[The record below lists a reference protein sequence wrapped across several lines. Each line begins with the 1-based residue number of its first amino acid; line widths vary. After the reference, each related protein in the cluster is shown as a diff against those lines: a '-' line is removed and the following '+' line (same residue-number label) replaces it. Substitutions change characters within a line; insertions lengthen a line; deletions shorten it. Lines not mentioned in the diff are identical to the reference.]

1 MIMKILIFELFN
13 FLSILSKRILSLP
26 KTFGLDVDNKILRRD
41 STEHMGTL
49 LSGKQCDDFR
59 NLIDRLIDDPNVKV
73 WRDPEGADERIYFAE
88 KVDAAFEDL
97 YKSQIIRDKLIS
109 YTGAR
114 VPVGMLLAARLSAK
128 NNNLGSG
135 GGWHRDS
142 PFRTQ
147 FKTLCYLNKVTSV
160 GGPFQVIKG
169 SHRLAAIIKASVKS
183 LLKVGVYR
191 FSEET
196 INEYLNG
203 TNSVAVDILGDEGDF
218 FAVDTKAIHRGKPI
232 EEGTRYVLFWYFWD
246 GKIPAHIAELDQN

>member
-1 MIMKILIFELFN
+1 
-13 FLSILSKRILSLP
+13 LSA
-26 KTFGLDVDNKILRRD
+26 
-41 STEHMGTL
+41 E
-49 LSGKQCDDFR
+49 QCDFLR

-73 WRDPEGADERIYFAE
+73 WRDPEGADERIYFAN
-88 KVDAAFEDL
+88 KVDPAFENL
-97 YKSQIIRDKLIS
+97 FESQIVKDKLIS
-109 YTGAR
+109 YTGSR

-128 NNNLGSG
+128 KHNLGSG

-147 FKTLCYLNKVTSV
+147 FKALCYLNKVTSK

-169 SHRLAAIIKASVKS
+169 SHRMPAIIKATLRS

-196 INEYLNG
+196 VNEYLNG
-203 TNSVAVDILGDEGDF
+203 TNSVAVDILGDEGDLI
-218 FAVDTKAIHRGKPI
+218 AVDTKAIHRGKPI

-246 GKIPAHIAELDQN
+246 GKIPVHIAELDQN